1 MIRLVACG
9 FIALA
14 WITLLVESAVGQA
27 PPPNHKELAEAYE
40 MQAAALTDPKEAH
53 AEWSKA
59 LKERTT
65 LFQFAQFKLKNLP
78 ANAAP
83 TAVMAAKSNFYDAY
97 FEVQRVVAT
106 ANAHLIKDP
115 DKAATRAETV
125 GKRIFDLENLHKFN
139 EVKMVPAAGGKLVPI
154 KAGTEWINSE
164 VWTRYCDFLDKY
176 PAIKKGYKDAGGE
189 FFLERPKPE

>member
-1 MIRLVACG
+1 MIRQVACG
-9 FIALA
+9 VIALA
-14 WITLLVESAVGQA
+14 GITLLIESALGQA
-27 PPPNHKELAEAYE
+27 PPPDHKELAKAYE
-40 MQAAALTDPKEAH
+40 IQAAALTDPKEAN
-53 AEWSKA
+53 AEWGKA

-65 LFQFAQFKLKNLP
+65 LFQFAQANLKNLP

-83 TAVMAAKSNFYDAY
+83 EAVMAAKSNFYDAY
-97 FEVQRVVAT
+97 FEIQRVVAT
-106 ANAHLIKDP
+106 ANAQLIKDP
-115 DKAATRAETV
+115 EKATTRTETV

-139 EVKMVPAAGGKLVPI
+139 EVKMVPGAGGKLAPI
-154 KAGTEWINSE
+154 RVGTEWINSE